1 MSVSSLAK
9 IQTRRRPIRGLKTG
23 LFALAFFAPLPLYAA
38 TYYVAPTGNDTT
50 GDGSMGTPW
59 ASIGHAQTKAVAG
72 DTVYFRAGKYA
83 YTAGLKTCASGT
95 DTINAILLSSGGKS
109 GAPIKYWAYPG
120 ETPVFDFSG
129 IKDSCR
135 VTGFRVTGSWMYF
148 KGLEVTGVPQN
159 NMLNHESWG
168 IWISG
173 SNNTFEQINSHNNM
187 GPGLFIQEGSNNLVL
202 NCDSHDN
209 YDPLTSNGAGQSADG
224 FGCHIGAGG
233 TGNVFRGC
241 RSWWNSD
248 DGWDLIQAAE
258 VVTIENCW
266 TWYNGYLPE
275 TMTAVAA
282 GNGNG
287 FKGGGYGEPPTNV
300 PANPPSHIIRND
312 LSIMN
317 KASGYYANHEPVAD
331 HWYNNTAYGNHPDFN
346 LLGDP
351 ANVGILRNNL
361 AVGGTLLSNNT
372 GAGVDDSF
380 NSWDANLG
388 VTASTADFQSVSVT
402 ELSGPR
408 QADGSLPNLPNFHL
422 VANSD
427 LIDKG
432 TNVGLPYNG
441 SAPDLGC
448 FETGAAL
455 GGAGGGAGTEGAGAA
470 SGSGG
475 APSSGG
481 TSSTGGAPSGGG
493 ATSNAGATSTAGTT
507 NGGATSGA
515 GAASGT
521 GTTNAGG
528 QSSTGGGTS
537 STGGST
543 SSTGTAGAATS
554 GGESTSSTAG
564 TPGTVSSAGTSGTT
578 EPASSDDS
586 AGCGC
591 RVASRPAPSRAW
603 LALGLLGLALLRP
616 LSRRRAPGLNRR

>member
-1 MSVSSLAK
+1 MSVSSLGK
-9 IQTRRRPIRGLKTG
+9 IQTRRRPIRGFKTG

-38 TYYVAPTGNDTT
+38 TYYVAPTGNDTS

-83 YTAGLKTCASGT
+83 YTSGLKTCASGT

-120 ETPVFDFSG
+120 EIPVFDFSG

-300 PANPPSHIIRND
+300 PANPPSHVIRND
-312 LSIMN
+312 LSILN

-388 VTASTADFQSVSVT
+388 VTASAADFQSVSVT

-481 TSSTGGAPSGGG
+481 TSGGG
-493 ATSNAGATSTAGTT
+493 ATSGAGATSTAGTT

-515 GAASGT
+515 GAASGA
-521 GTTNAGG
+521 GTTNVGG
-528 QSSTGGGTS
+528 AQSTGTGGTS
-537 STGGST
+537 STTSTGGST
-543 SSTGTAGAATS
+543 STTGTAGAATN

-564 TPGTVSSAGTSGTT
+564 TSGTVSGAGSSGTT

-603 LALGLLGLALLRP
+603 LALVLFGLALLRP
-616 LSRRRAPGLNRR
+616 LSRRRARRG

>member
-1 MSVSSLAK
+1 MSVSSLGK
-9 IQTRRRPIRGLKTG
+9 IQTRRRPIRGFKTG

-38 TYYVAPTGNDTT
+38 TYYVAPTGNDTS

-83 YTAGLKTCASGT
+83 YTSGLKTCASGT

-120 ETPVFDFSG
+120 EIPVFDFSG

-300 PANPPSHIIRND
+300 PANPPSHVIRND
-312 LSIMN
+312 LSILN

-388 VTASTADFQSVSVT
+388 VTASAADFQSVSVT

-475 APSSGG
+475 APSS
-481 TSSTGGAPSGGG
+481 
-493 ATSNAGATSTAGTT
+493 
-507 NGGATSGA
+507 
-515 GAASGT
+515 
-521 GTTNAGG
+521 
-528 QSSTGGGTS
+528 
-537 STGGST
+537 
-543 SSTGTAGAATS
+543 
-554 GGESTSSTAG
+554 
-564 TPGTVSSAGTSGTT
+564 
-578 EPASSDDS
+578 
-586 AGCGC
+586 
-591 RVASRPAPSRAW
+591 
-603 LALGLLGLALLRP
+603 
-616 LSRRRAPGLNRR
+616 

>member
-1 MSVSSLAK
+1 MSVSSLRNMR
-9 IQTRRRPIRGLKTG
+9 TRRRLIGRIKTS
-23 LFALAFFAPLPLYAA
+23 LSVLAFFAPLPLYAA
-38 TYYVAPTGNDTT
+38 NTYYVAPAGKDTAA
-50 GDGSMGTPW
+50 GTIDAPW
-59 ASIGHAQTKAVAG
+59 ASIGHAQTVAAAG

-83 YTAGLKTCASGT
+83 YTSGLKTCASGT
-95 DTINAILLSSGGKS
+95 DTVNAILLNTGGKS

-120 ETPVFDFSG
+120 EIPVFDFSG

-135 VTGFRVTGSWMYF
+135 ITGFRVTGSWMYF
-148 KGLEVTGVPQN
+148 KGLEVMGVPQN

-187 GPGLFIQEGSNNLVL
+187 GPGLFIQDGGNNLVL

-224 FGCHIGAGG
+224 FGCHIAAGG

-266 TWYNGYLPE
+266 SWYNGYLPE
-275 TMTAVAA
+275 TLTSVPA

-312 LSIMN
+312 LSVLN
-317 KASGYYANHEPVAD
+317 KDSGFYANHEPVAD

-351 ANVGILRNNL
+351 ANVGLLRNNIAL
-361 AVGGTLLSNNT
+361 GGTLLSNNT

-380 NSWDANLG
+380 NSWDTNLG
-388 VTASTADFQSVSVT
+388 VTVTTADFQSVSVT

-422 VANSD
+422 AANSD

-455 GGAGGGAGTEGAGAA
+455 GGAGGAGGAMGAGAA
-470 SGSGG
+470 SGASG
-475 APSSGG
+475 APSMGGATSAGG
-481 TSSTGGAPSGGG
+481 TTSAGAGTTSTSGGG
-493 ATSNAGATSTAGTT
+493 ATSTTAGGSGSTNGGQANGASGTTATTTPGGGAST
-507 NGGATSGA
+507 NGGATS
-515 GAASGT
+515 
-521 GTTNAGG
+521 
-528 QSSTGGGTS
+528 
-537 STGGST
+537 
-543 SSTGTAGAATS
+543 TS
-554 GGESTSSTAG
+554 GGGAT
-564 TPGTVSSAGTSGTT
+564 SSAGTSPSNGAGTT
-578 EPASSDDS
+578 GEEPGSADNSSGCSCDV
-586 AGCGC
+586 AG
-591 RVASRPAPSRAW
+591 RSAPSRAW
-603 LALGLLGLALLRP
+603 LGLSLLGLALLRP
-616 LSRRRAPGLNRR
+616 LSRRRARRA